1 MLDRVDSTTTIFF
14 FLYRL
19 LSEANEK
26 RFEQAPRKQA
36 KKKPRSHKTDYH
48 FPKPIW
54 PKKKKKVAT
63 PDTGKTV
70 KEEE

>member
-1 MLDRVDSTTTIFF
+1 MLIVLAQFF

-26 RFEQAPRKQA
+26 RFEQALYKQA
-36 KKKPRSHKTDYH
+36 KKKPRSYKTDYH

-54 PKKKKKVAT
+54 PKKKVAT